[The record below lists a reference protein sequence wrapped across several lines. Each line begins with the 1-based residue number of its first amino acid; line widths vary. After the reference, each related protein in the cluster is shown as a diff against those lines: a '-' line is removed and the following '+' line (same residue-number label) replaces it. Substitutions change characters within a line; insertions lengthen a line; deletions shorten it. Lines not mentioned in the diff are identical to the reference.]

1 MTGYHWFV
9 LLVASLGWMFD
20 CLDQQFFVLGRPAA
34 MREFLHGASER
45 EIGTYSDIATAIFLM
60 GWATGGL
67 IFGVLGDRIGRA
79 KTMLITILIY
89 SVFTGMCSLSQNFW
103 QFAIFRFLTDMGVG
117 GEFAVGVALVAETM
131 PSQARAPMLTL
142 LQMLSTVGNITA
154 ALINMKLG
162 ILGRRR

>member
-1 MTGYHWFV
+1 MGEMHFDVPRELDPSAGPWYREMTGYHWFV

-34 MREFLHGASER
+34 MKELLPGAKSQ

-89 SVFTGMCSLSQNFW
+89 SAFTGMCSLSQNFL

-131 PSQARAPMLTL
+131 PSRARAPMLTL
-142 LQMLSTVGNITA
+142 LQ
-154 ALINMKLG
+154 
-162 ILGRRR
+162 